1 MSVELLPIP
10 PLFEPP
16 NWARL
21 SIVESEEPL
30 VPLSTEEDNL
40 YLRPIYAEQGIPD
53 APTIIEVRTGVRE
66 RLRQAARALPPEIG
80 LLVFDGY
87 RPLTVQQYLWDYYG
101 AQIAAA
107 NPGMGAEELMQ
118 RLMEF
123 VASPNADP
131 RCPPPHRTGGAV
143 DVYLID
149 KATGNPLPMGTEPDE
164 ASPAS
169 VTRHFEEHPQEPFT
183 SNRRLLFHAMVN
195 AGFSNYYGEWWHYDY
210 GNQRWANCMAVE
222 DAIYGIPPV
231 TDQGG
236 DIAADI

>member
-1 MSVELLPIP
+1 MHLPPIP
-10 PLFEPP
+10 VLFEPP

-21 SIVESEEPL
+21 PIAECEERL
-30 VPLSTEEDNL
+30 VPLSTREDGL

-53 APTIIEVRTGVRE
+53 APTIIEVRAGVRE
-66 RLRQAARALPPEIG
+66 RLRKAARSLPDGIG

-107 NPGMGAEELMQ
+107 NPGLEAAELMQ

-131 RCPPPHRTGGAV
+131 ACPPPHRTGGAV

-149 KATGNPLPMGTEPDE
+149 RATGRSLPMGTEPDE
-164 ASPAS
+164 ATPAS

-183 SNRRLLFHAMVN
+183 SNRRMLFHAMTA
-195 AGFSNYYGEWWHYDY
+195 AGFTNYYGEWWHYDY
-210 GNQRWANCMAVE
+210 GNQRWANCMGIE
-222 DAIYGIPPV
+222 TAIYGIPPV
-231 TDQGG
+231 YDLGG